1 MESCK
6 RPEEEVYRVVS
17 VESCNR
23 QAGEVWKAVRDQKK
37 KKTLANPAPRWLKR
51 LVYVPSNIFTP
62 AVKAMDSSTDVWT
75 ELAVG
80 QN

>member
-1 MESCK
+1 M
-6 RPEEEVYRVVS
+6 
-17 VESCNR
+17 
-23 QAGEVWKAVRDQKK
+23 WKAVRDQKK